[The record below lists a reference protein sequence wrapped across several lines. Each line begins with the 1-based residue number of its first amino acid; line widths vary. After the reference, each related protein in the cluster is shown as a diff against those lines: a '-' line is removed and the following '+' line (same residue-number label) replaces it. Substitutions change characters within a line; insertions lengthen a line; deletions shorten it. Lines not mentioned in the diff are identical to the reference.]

1 MKYQR
6 RLLVDELVFPEGPR
20 WYEGKLWFSEMNAQQ
35 VKTVDLTGKV
45 DVIVTVP
52 GSPSGL
58 GWLPD
63 GTLLIVSMLKRQLLK
78 LTSDK
83 LELVADLYDLASYH
97 CNDMVVD
104 KKGRAYIG
112 NFGSDISSGEVPRP
126 AELILVD
133 ENGQPRIVADNL
145 QFPNG
150 MVITPD
156 EKTLIVGET
165 WGCCLTA
172 FDIQSDGSLS
182 NRRIWANTGSVTPDG
197 ICLDEDHGIWVAS
210 PASSEVVRFKEG
222 GQKTDQILT
231 DAPAYACMMGGTD
244 GKTLFILSS
253 SPPDPFAGQFKHGG
267 RIEMADTEFAGAG
280 SCSAPI

>member
-1 MKYQR
+1 MKYQC

-20 WYEGKLWFSEMNAQQ
+20 WRGDRLWFSDMNAQQ
-35 VKTVDLTGKV
+35 VKTVDLAGNV

-63 GTLLIVSMLKRQLLK
+63 GTLLIVSMLKRQLLR
-78 LTSDK
+78 LNSDG
-83 LELVADLYDLASYH
+83 LEMVSDLYDLAAYH

-112 NFGSDISSGEVPRP
+112 NFGSDISSGEVPKP

-133 ENGQPRIVADNL
+133 EKGHARIVADNL
-145 QFPNG
+145 AFPNG

-156 EKTLIVGET
+156 EKMLIVGET

-172 FDIQSDGSLS
+172 FDIQPDGSLL
-182 NRRIWANTGSVTPDG
+182 NRRIWAKTGSVTPDG
-197 ICLDEDHGIWVAS
+197 ICLDEDGGIWVAS
-210 PASSEVVRFKEG
+210 PVSSEVARFKEG

-231 DAPAYACMMGGTD
+231 DAPAYACMLGGKD
-244 GKTLFILSS
+244 GRTLFILSS
-253 SPPDPFAGQFKHGG
+253 SPPDPFAGQFKYGG
-267 RIEMADTEFAGAG
+267 RIEMVNTEFAGAG
-280 SCSAPI
+280 SCDWRI